1 MLFGERITIVS
12 LGNTGNAAGVLE
24 LPLQTFFRPNAWR
37 GVPRAGPAMTLHC
50 RPKNKKPAEAGFLQ
64 GINAC

>member
-1 MLFGERITIVS
+1 MTIVS
-12 LGNTGNAAGVLE
+12 LGKRGIAPACRIWHCKPFSDRAGGAE
-24 LPLQTFFRPNAWR
+24 FH
-37 GVPRAGPAMTLHC
+37 AGPAMTPHC